1 MPKICDENKT
11 RLSALAQFID
21 FLSMHHGITETND
34 LMMYISGYNISSIN
48 KAKRELK
55 MRTYSQE
62 PIPKSV
68 DGNCAPIPKCEP
80 IPAHLFPNEEPIPIQ
95 PCARAYKESSS
106 KINNTT
112 NKQNTESEQVDSW
125 HPFNGSTDLVVSV
138 VCEWVHDLDLAKS
151 WIRDALALSGNDAEM
166 VKTAILTTK
175 QKIAGGQMI
184 TSPPRFTDGIIQKMK
199 GNKAQDKEI
208 ADKAKASNK
217 LLLKANPNFQLV
229 QPYDPNDPNDT
240 RGELPDDNET
250 WI

>member
-1 MPKICDENKT
+1 M
-11 RLSALAQFID
+11 
-21 FLSMHHGITETND
+21 
-34 LMMYISGYNISSIN
+34 
-48 KAKRELK
+48 
-55 MRTYSQE
+55 
-62 PIPKSV
+62 
-68 DGNCAPIPKCEP
+68 
-80 IPAHLFPNEEPIPIQ
+80 
-95 PCARAYKESSS
+95 
-106 KINNTT
+106 
-112 NKQNTESEQVDSW
+112 
-125 HPFNGSTDLVVSV
+125 
-138 VCEWVHDLDLAKS
+138 VHDVDLSKS